1 MKARITGD
9 EEYGYNPRLRK
20 LIIEVVENQMRDN
33 NPPITDITFNRL
45 LSEGYTKQQAKEK
58 IAVIVTNHIYD
69 TMKYKIPFNEERF
82 PLKRKPDYSSFSAML
97 QLLTASCEHL
107 QLNRQRCT

>member
-20 LIIEVVENQMRDN
+20 LILEVVENQMRDN
-33 NPPITDITFNRL
+33 NPPITNRTYNRL

-58 IAVIVTNHIYD
+58 IAVIVANHIYY
-69 TMKYKIPFNEERF
+69 TMKYDKPFNEEQYA
-82 PLKRKPDYSSFSAML
+82 KDVSEIK
-97 QLLTASCEHL
+97 
-107 QLNRQRCT
+107 

>member
-33 NPPITDITFNRL
+33 NPPITNITFNRL

-58 IAVIVTNHIYD
+58 IAV
-69 TMKYKIPFNEERF
+69 F

>member
-33 NPPITDITFNRL
+33 NPPITNITFNRL

-69 TMKYKIPFNEERF
+69 TIFPSNENPIIVHF
-82 PLKRKPDYSSFSAML
+82 PL
-97 QLLTASCEHL
+97 CC
-107 QLNRQRCT
+107 NC